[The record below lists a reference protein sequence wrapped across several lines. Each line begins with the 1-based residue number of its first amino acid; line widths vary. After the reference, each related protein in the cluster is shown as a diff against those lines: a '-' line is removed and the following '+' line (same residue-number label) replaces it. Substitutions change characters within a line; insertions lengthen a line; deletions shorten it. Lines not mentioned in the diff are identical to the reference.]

1 MTKQEDLSLSLSPS
15 SSFAAAFLC
24 FSLSIRPFVVQF
36 SSSSCASFASFLF
49 RLLPFLPVLDKQT
62 GSTSIDGQREGG
74 DLSPPRSTMTLSRCM
89 IAPLLHGPSISRS
102 RFPPPSPP
110 VEMPVCKLFFTKKRG
125 RGGGEGETQKQES
138 LRWKILNWEREGG
151 RRCFAPI
158 RARGDLTAE

>member
-62 GSTSIDGQREGG
+62 GSTSIDGQRGG
-74 DLSPPRSTMTLSRCM
+74 GNLSPPRSTMTLSRCM

-102 RFPPPSPP
+102 RFPPPLSPRGNASLQ
-110 VEMPVCKLFFTKKRG
+110 VVFHEKAGKRERDPKARVSSLEDFELG
-125 RGGGEGETQKQES
+125 EGGGDDAASPRFERGG
-138 LRWKILNWEREGG
+138 I
-151 RRCFAPI
+151 
-158 RARGDLTAE
+158 